1 MSSWPLHV
9 AIYNAV
15 EAVSGSWKVYD
26 AVPAD
31 AAFPYVVIDSQMPM
45 DEQLLVTQ
53 RERIR
58 VYLSVWSKVKG
69 QREVLQIMASIKA
82 ALQNNKLA
90 LSAGRTVS
98 LVVTTERTQ
107 KDIAD
112 ETYTGLMTLE
122 VRVNT

>member
-26 AVPAD
+26 SVPAN
-31 AAFPYVVIDSQMPM
+31 AAYPYVVIDSQQAT
-45 DEQLLVTQ
+45 DIQLLNLQ

-58 VYLSVWSKVKG
+58 VYLSVWSIVKG

-82 ALQNNKLA
+82 ALQNNRIA
-90 LSAGRTVS
+90 LSSGQVVS
-98 LVVTTERTQ
+98 LVVVTETTQR
-107 KDIAD
+107 DIED

-122 VRVNT
+122 LRVNT